1 MKRSYEERTHP
12 ALRVLKFIGY
22 IILGA
27 IAAAAFAFV
36 FGYLIMLL
44 WNWLMPT
51 LFGLT
56 TITFWQAVGI
66 AFLARLIFG
75 GGKHGGD
82 SNCKSNFRKSSPK
95 SEFMNHF
102 NKEYWKER
110 EKCGDF
116 KSKDWKHLDDYWWDE
131 GEKSY
136 KEYVERKNEQEQK

>member
-75 GGKHGGD
+75 GGKHGSHHTPSRSYHKKKFFD
-82 SNCKSNFRKSSPK
+82 K
-95 SEFMNHF
+95 
-102 NKEYWKER
+102 WKD
-110 EKCGDF
+110 KNCGDTKF
-116 KSKDWKHLDDYWWDE
+116 KDWRHFDDYWWDE

>member
-27 IAAAAFAFV
+27 LAAAVFAFV

-51 LFGLT
+51 IFGLT

-82 SNCKSNFRKSSPK
+82 STCKSHPK
-95 SEFMNHF
+95 KTSFKGEFM
-102 NKEYWKER
+102 KEFGKE
-110 EKCGDF
+110 F
-116 KSKDWKHLDDYWWDE
+116 KK
-131 GEKSY
+131 
-136 KEYVERKNEQEQK
+136 